1 MCVGCYSFCFPVY
14 ALFPIALIVLQSLW
28 EWVRVNVLGHNDAA
42 LFENSRVIHVKS
54 VEQFKE
60 LHQKAKDTKR
70 SLVVDFTASWCGPCR
85 YISPIYHDLSNKY
98 PCTLFLKVDVDE
110 MKEISRG
117 CGVAAMPT
125 FQFFRNGTK
134 CDELRG
140 ADKNALE
147 EKIKKH
153 YVEVELPED
162 EKPVSESQP
171 KQPEG
176 SDAELRQRKPNVVK
190 VTSDEQWKELL
201 EKNASSGKAMIV
213 DFWASWCQ
221 PCMAIAPFFEALSA
235 KYPSVVFVKVDAD
248 EMEEITNAFDVS
260 ALPTFKVFKQGKV
273 VDELSGAI
281 QSALESTIAKHA

>member
-1 MCVGCYSFCFPVY
+1 MSTICIGGFCFPVY

-60 LHQKAKDTKR
+60 LHQKSKDTKR
-70 SLVVDFTASWCGPCR
+70 S
-85 YISPIYHDLSNKY
+85 
-98 PCTLFLKVDVDE
+98 
-110 MKEISRG
+110 EISRG
-117 CGVAAMPT
+117 CGVTAMPT

-153 YVEVELPED
+153 YMEVELPED
-162 EKPVSESQP
+162 ENPVSESHQ
-171 KQPEG
+171 KQADG
-176 SDAELRQRKPNVVK
+176 NGGELRQRKPNVVK
-190 VTSDEQWKELL
+190 VASDDQWKELL
-201 EKNASSGKAMIV
+201 EKNATSGKAMIV

-221 PCMAIAPFFEALSA
+221 PCMAVAPFFEALSA

-260 ALPTFKVFKQGKV
+260 TLPTFKVFKQGKV

-281 QSALESTIAKHA
+281 QSALESTVAKHA